1 MSDRAD
7 FDSPLSNRYDGNESR
22 EVEETYYTLANYL
35 DDNVNVDTPFEKHP
49 IRYRF
54 RGSL

>member
-1 MSDRAD
+1 MSDRTD
-7 FDSPLSNRYDGNESR
+7 FDSPLSDRYDGNESR

-49 IRYRF
+49 IRYRS
-54 RGSL
+54 RGFF

>member
-49 IRYRF
+49 IRYRS
-54 RGSL
+54 RGFF